1 MNKEI
6 IIIKLNVE
14 ISKRPHGGYCV
25 HILYKG
31 ECIAGEGY
39 STKSLP
45 KMTDVRKYI
54 KRKTSDFSL

>member
-1 MNKEI
+1 MKKKV
-6 IIIKLNVE
+6 IIIKLAAE
-14 ISKRPHGGYCV
+14 ISKMPHGGYCV

-39 STKSLP
+39 STKCLP